1 MNCVMSKITIMNVL
15 NKAFSYKKE
24 KYSCNGYDI
33 RIRIVFKLI
42 QCIISVFISFSHVY
56 KIIKQML
63 SNEWYF
69 IDSDITYII

>member
-1 MNCVMSKITIMNVL
+1 MSKITMMNVL

-42 QCIISVFISFSHVY
+42 QCIISVLSIIQVEFYLFFSC
-56 KIIKQML
+56 L
-63 SNEWYF
+63 
-69 IDSDITYII
+69 